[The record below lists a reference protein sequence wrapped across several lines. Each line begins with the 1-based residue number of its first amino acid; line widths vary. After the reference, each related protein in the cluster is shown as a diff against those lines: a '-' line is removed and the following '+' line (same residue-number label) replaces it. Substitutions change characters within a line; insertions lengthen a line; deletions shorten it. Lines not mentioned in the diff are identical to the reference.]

1 MNLYSLLEEL
11 DRIYEEEAQSDIEEL
26 EEEVIEIEDDE
37 EDDDDEDKSVV
48 DEFEAEFEDE
58 FVEEE
63 QAEEESPVEE
73 SAEITDYVLECT
85 NCGAVCIKAGKDIK
99 TEENVDLVN
108 VGEACDFCEATAG
121 YVLRGG
127 LVDTPAFH
135 QEAVEKSDVKE
146 SEEPEEATVDGPMD
160 ECLTE
165 GKVAD
170 SLKKLATR
178 LGAGAATTIR
188 ALTELIPGDTA
199 IYDAA
204 VNLENKAVL
213 KALQSGNETVLNT
226 LTKDDIEELKQ
237 DIEDYKAAKSGKSE
251 DAEVEINDVI

>member
-11 DRIYEEEAQSDIEEL
+11 DRIYEEEAQSDIIEL
-26 EEEVIEIEDDE
+26 EDEVIEIEDE
-37 EDDDDEDKSVV
+37 EDDEDESS
-48 DEFEAEFEDE
+48 EDE

-63 QAEEESPVEE
+63 SAKDDHPVEE
-73 SAEITDYVLECT
+73 PVEITDYVLECA
-85 NCGAVCIKAGKDIK
+85 NCGAVCIKTNKDIK

-108 VGEACDFCEATAG
+108 VGEACDFCEATTG
-121 YVLRGG
+121 YILRGG
-127 LVDTPAFH
+127 LVDAPAFH
-135 QEAVEKSDVKE
+135 QETTDELAVEE
-146 SEEPEEATVDGPMD
+146 SEESEELEDSMS

-165 GKVAD
+165 GKIAD

-178 LGAGAATTIR
+178 LGADAATTIR
-188 ALTELIPGDTA
+188 ALTELIPGDGA

-204 VNLENKAVL
+204 VHLENKAVL

-237 DIEDYKAAKSGKSE
+237 DIENYNKAAKSSESEEAE
-251 DAEVEINDVI
+251 DAEA

>member
-26 EEEVIEIEDDE
+26 EEEEVIEIEDDE
-37 EDDDDEDKSVV
+37 EDDAEEDKIAA
-48 DEFEAEFEDE
+48 DDFEDE
-58 FVEEE
+58 FVAEE
-63 QAEEESPVEE
+63 QAEEESPVEDT
-73 SAEITDYVLECT
+73 AEITDYVLECT

-135 QEAVEKSDVKE
+135 QEVEDKSDAEE
-146 SEEPEEATVDGPMD
+146 SDEAMFDEPMD

-178 LGAGAATTIR
+178 LGADAATTIR

-226 LTKDDIEELKQ
+226 LTKDDVEELKQ

-251 DAEVEINDVI
+251 DAEVEIDSVI